1 MSRPRRSTG
10 RANSLGA
17 GTRDP
22 DLEAIRCS
30 VARGTLIAK
39 IARMFVFQLAV
50 CLLIAV
56 ASGAIMRA
64 IAGRSPFWV
73 LASATLGF
81 VGALLG
87 AATGRLTLLSD
98 LLAIDVA
105 GDEFQILWS
114 IAGAIFLVIWCI
126 AAQVLASSA
135 LATRP
140 WTMAPVRPTHGA

>member
-1 MSRPRRSTG
+1 
-10 RANSLGA
+10 
-17 GTRDP
+17 
-22 DLEAIRCS
+22 
-30 VARGTLIAK
+30 
-39 IARMFVFQLAV
+39 MFVFQFVV

-87 AATGRLTLLSD
+87 AATGRLTILSD
-98 LLAIDVA
+98 FLAIDVA
-105 GDEFQILWS
+105 GDQFQILWS

-126 AAQVLASSA
+126 AAQVLVSSFA
-135 LATRP
+135 AAPP
-140 WTMAPVRPTHGA
+140 WTIAAARAPRSA